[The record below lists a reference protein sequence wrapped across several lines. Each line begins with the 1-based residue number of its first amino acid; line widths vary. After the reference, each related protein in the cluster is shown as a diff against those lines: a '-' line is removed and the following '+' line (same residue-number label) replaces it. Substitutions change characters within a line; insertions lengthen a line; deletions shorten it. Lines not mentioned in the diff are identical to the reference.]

1 MDNILNKD
9 RVWNKIKNYI
19 YLIVFLFSLIIVL
32 ISIILI
38 INCFILYKLNIKQIN
53 TNSI

>member
-19 YLIVFLFSLIIVL
+19 YLIVFLFTLIIIL
-32 ISIILI
+32 ISVILI
-38 INCFILYKLNIKQIN
+38 INCFILYKLNLKKIN
-53 TNSI
+53 FDSI